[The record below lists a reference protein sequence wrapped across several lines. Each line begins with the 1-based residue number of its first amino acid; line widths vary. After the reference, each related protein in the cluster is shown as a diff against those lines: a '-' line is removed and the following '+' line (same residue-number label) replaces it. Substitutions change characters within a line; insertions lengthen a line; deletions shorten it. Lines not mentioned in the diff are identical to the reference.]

1 MGIQEVDV
9 MTALLL
15 LSPLILIILAVVFT
29 FQMCRWINDES
40 QKNTNHFNDWIDG
53 HEKRM
58 GNALTGKQ
66 KAHLDELR
74 QRWPRKEIKR
84 RK

>member
-1 MGIQEVDV
+1 MN
-9 MTALLL
+9 TLFL
-15 LSPLILIILAVVFT
+15 LSPLVVVIPAVIFT
-29 FQMCRWINDES
+29 IWMCRWINDES
-40 QKNTNHFNDWIDG
+40 QEHTNHFNDWIDG

-58 GNALTGKQ
+58 GDALTGKQ